1 MVEWLIPFDLHS
13 CVARA
18 STSHAA
24 LSEAMSKWHASSG
37 MPGFSPHM
45 CRSDTPS
52 TPGICTDNGRLSNS
66 RLRWMSF
73 ASLSIGEAQ
82 LARPHATSIFA
93 FRRLTHAPSIE
104 TLSVACQKL
113 HGKVLR
119 SVSTNMPVIR
129 LAVKALQYLI
139 AGRVSEIAISDTGG
153 C

>member
-1 MVEWLIPFDLHS
+1 
-13 CVARA
+13 
-18 STSHAA
+18 
-24 LSEAMSKWHASSG
+24 
-37 MPGFSPHM
+37 
-45 CRSDTPS
+45 
-52 TPGICTDNGRLSNS
+52 
-66 RLRWMSF
+66 MSF

-82 LARPHATSIFA
+82 LARPHAASIFA
-93 FRRLTHAPSIE
+93 VRHLTHAPSIE
-104 TLSVACQKL
+104 TLPAACQKL